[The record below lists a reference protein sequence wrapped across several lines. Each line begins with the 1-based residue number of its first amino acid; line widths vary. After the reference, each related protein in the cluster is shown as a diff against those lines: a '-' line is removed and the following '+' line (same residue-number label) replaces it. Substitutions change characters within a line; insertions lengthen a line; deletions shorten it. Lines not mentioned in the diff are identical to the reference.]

1 MPIFIYLGFTVHYMF
16 SGKYIIMSKSKSLM
30 TGAQNTSKSMVNP
43 VSTSSQQEL
52 QFGADLTSALNIIQN
67 QYVSK
72 EALKKYL
79 EIPELMSQ
87 YLHLNDTMTAS
98 IGKQRN
104 TNLRLLFK
112 IANDGL
118 LGALNSKTLNA
129 DNVDLNFQVLMLN
142 KKVDDILSGKNE
154 VKALGDTSG
163 EISITK
169 TFKLAPLYSYY
180 IYLYGMPAYGVG
192 FDAAKLSLLVA
203 IMNKYG
209 INPYK

>member
-1 MPIFIYLGFTVHYMF
+1 
-16 SGKYIIMSKSKSLM
+16 M

-87 YLHLNDTMTAS
+87 YLRLNDTMTAS

-129 DNVDLNFQVLMLN
+129 DNVDLNFQVLLLN

-180 IYLYGMPAYGVG
+180 IYLYGMPDYGVG
-192 FDAAKLSLLVA
+192 FNAAKLSLLVA

>member
-1 MPIFIYLGFTVHYMF
+1 
-16 SGKYIIMSKSKSLM
+16 MSRSKSLL

-52 QFGADLTSALNIIQN
+52 QFGVDLTGALNTIQN
-67 QYVSK
+67 QYVKK
-72 EALKKYL
+72 EALKQYL

-87 YLHLNDTMTAS
+87 YLTLNDIMTSS
-98 IGKQRN
+98 IAKQRN
-104 TNLRLLFK
+104 SNLKLLFN

-129 DNVDLNFQVLMLN
+129 DNIDLQLQVLMLN
-142 KKVDDILSGKNE
+142 KRVDDILSGKNE
-154 VKALGDTSG
+154 FSALSDVQG
-163 EISITK
+163 EISISK

-192 FDAAKLSLLVA
+192 FDASKLSLLVS
-203 IMNKYG
+203 ILNKYG
-209 INPYK
+209 INPYS

>member
-1 MPIFIYLGFTVHYMF
+1 
-16 SGKYIIMSKSKSLM
+16 MSKSKSLM

-72 EALKKYL
+72 EAAKKYL
-79 EIPELMSQ
+79 EIPELMTQ
-87 YLHLNDTMTAS
+87 YLRLNDTMVSS

-104 TNLRLLFK
+104 TNLRLLFQ

-129 DNVDLNFQVLMLN
+129 DNVDLNFQKLMLN
-142 KKVDDILSGKNE
+142 KKVDDILSGKND

-180 IYLYGMPAYGVG
+180 IYLYGMPDYGVG
-192 FDAAKLSLLVA
+192 FNAAKLSLLVA

>member
-1 MPIFIYLGFTVHYMF
+1 
-16 SGKYIIMSKSKSLM
+16 MSRSKSLM

-52 QFGADLTSALNIIQN
+52 QFGADLTHALNIIQN

-72 EALKKYL
+72 EAAKKYL

-87 YLHLNDTMTAS
+87 YLSLNDTMTAS
-98 IGKQRN
+98 IAKQRN
-104 TNLRLLFK
+104 TNLRLLFN

-129 DNVDLNFQVLMLN
+129 DNIDFNFQVLMLN

-154 VKALGDTSG
+154 VVALGDVQG
-163 EISITK
+163 EFSITK

-192 FDAAKLSLLVA
+192 FDAGKLSLLVA

>member
-1 MPIFIYLGFTVHYMF
+1 
-16 SGKYIIMSKSKSLM
+16 MSRSKSLL

-52 QFGADLTSALNIIQN
+52 QFGVDLTGALNTIQN
-67 QYVSK
+67 QYVKK
-72 EALKKYL
+72 EAIKQYL

-87 YLHLNDTMTAS
+87 YLLLNDIMTSS
-98 IGKQRN
+98 IAKQRN
-104 TNLRLLFK
+104 SNLKLLFN

-129 DNVDLNFQVLMLN
+129 DNIDLQLQVLMLN
-142 KKVDDILSGKNE
+142 KRVDDILSGKNE
-154 VKALGDTSG
+154 VSALGDVQG
-163 EISITK
+163 EISISK

>member
-1 MPIFIYLGFTVHYMF
+1 
-16 SGKYIIMSKSKSLM
+16 MSRSKSLM

-52 QFGADLTSALNIIQN
+52 QFGADLTGALNTIQN

-72 EALKKYL
+72 EAAKKYL

-87 YLHLNDTMTAS
+87 YLSLNETMTAS
-98 IGKQRN
+98 IAKQRN
-104 TNLRLLFK
+104 SNLKLLFN
-112 IANDGL
+112 IAKDGM
-118 LGALNSKTLNA
+118 LGAINSKTLNA
-129 DNVDLNFQVLMLN
+129 NNVDLNFQVLMLN

-154 VKALGDTSG
+154 FVAMGNVQG